1 MSSTAIEIPPFAANA
16 KPVYIKW
23 SAKITVSRKPH
34 KRNDALINLEI
45 AFFFNAVSM

>member
-1 MSSTAIEIPPFAANA
+1 MEMPPLAAKA

-34 KRNDALINLEI
+34 KRNEALINCEI
-45 AFFFNAVSM
+45 AFFFNALSI